1 MKKHDIIK
9 ELVSIEKLLL
19 QMKEL
24 NVNSRVDDLIVE
36 SVGKIVTLGQ
46 RLYPDLVKLRR

>member
-9 ELVSIEKLLL
+9 ELVSVERLLL

-24 NVNSRVDDLIVE
+24 NTNSRVDDLIIQ
-36 SVGKIVTLGQ
+36 SISKLVTLGQ
-46 RLYPDLVKLRR
+46 KMCPDLVKLRR